1 MKSADNN
8 KRNYQFKTKATMKT
22 KQQLI
27 NRVLLAIPV
36 LRKKIVQRLKDNRN
50 LAAKAAISCYQKKDW
65 YHYGRYSSE
74 SIRYMNLINKIES
87 KYES

>member
-1 MKSADNN
+1 
-8 KRNYQFKTKATMKT
+8 MKT

-27 NRVLLAIPV
+27 NRVLLAIPP
-36 LRKKIVQRLKDNRN
+36 LREKIVQRLKDNQN
-50 LAAKAAISCYQKKDW
+50 LAANAAVSCSEKKDW

-74 SIRYMNLINKIES
+74 SIRYKRLITKIVK